1 MKQKQRKKTT
11 TITSIQRSQYSEMRL
26 YSTAHNSMRNVEQ
39 FNIGDLI

>member
-1 MKQKQRKKTT
+1 MKQKQRKKT